1 MIGSFW
7 NLCRTCPSMPVD
19 KLHSEYRSTYRWHE
33 YMGQEVVRRPPQ
45 PSASGG
51 NPSKLQTAKSTE
63 EEGHEEVP
71 RFEPA
76 LPRRKKHPELAYKT
90 HEFLAMSEAGGSDDS
105 LDSTVTL
112 DRARS
117 EERGGAH
124 IRPSRRSKSEGPP
137 TGSTAVAPPGPALSE
152 YRLQYM
158 NMASPPPRA
167 VRSDSDPC
175 VDEDMMIASYP
186 PPAPAGPLSNAMTRI
201 STEYRLQFAWPR
213 PGRGR
218 STQDVKTSS
227 GGGPPR
233 KSLSMGAIRPVP
245 VHKKRGADFERG
257 EEGASELEPLVG
269 PEAADTAVE
278 ELQGEEKIQDEILS
292 KEEKPRRRKEIKTE
306 YKKKFR
312 PFSQYDYVEG
322 KFLKKTDVVQLPEA
336 MTELPPSDSWYREVL
351 ELRKK
356 AGEYK
361 HRGWGTELVP
371 QHIADLYNK
380 QMALWE
386 QVSRR
391 SSLSALSLASTTP
404 RSISKEEKEK
414 ENNKKSSPTKPMTSR
429 PSRPSTAPDKLQDYE
444 KKKAEKTEE
453 VKKDTP
459 RSRKDYLIRHHLERT
474 TGAVDGALL
483 PSPTREKLEPVI
495 PRQKEEDLPK
505 SPQKASPK
513 SSPRSA
519 RSQSVG
525 LAGDN
530 RSPKRQPRTPLA
542 TTTQP
547 SKVNGPVQTERRPRP
562 TCGPASGKPPLPA
575 PNRQRANARSKPRP
589 LSGAP
594 SLSTTGPSRPKSSSV
609 PLKAEEGKS
618 HHATKPKPA
627 KSVNGVQG
635 AKVRGDRT
643 KVADQ
648 KDTREDEQDSEP
660 QVNKEEPEAEPA
672 LVKSPPEPTRVKS
685 PEQIIMRSPE
695 PVNWTVPL
703 DTGKTFTVT
712 QNVRE
717 AMPNVKLYRGWKSPD
732 PMTSSIVGGIG
743 AVNGLEEKPSTPP
756 AQYDTTIAGT
766 TLRCLEDPSFEK
778 GVSGPGLMET
788 PTDPATG
795 GSGGGGGGGG
805 VQGPYRILEASTSTQ
820 PQESPTKPLPLVSP
834 SSGRSL
840 ASDVLEKART
850 RFDKF
855 WGKGKD
861 STDGKV

>member
-562 TCGPASGKPPLPA
+562 
-575 PNRQRANARSKPRP
+575 
-589 LSGAP
+589 
-594 SLSTTGPSRPKSSSV
+594 
-609 PLKAEEGKS
+609 
-618 HHATKPKPA
+618 
-627 KSVNGVQG
+627 
-635 AKVRGDRT
+635 
-643 KVADQ
+643 
-648 KDTREDEQDSEP
+648 REDEQDSEP

-717 AMPNVKLYRGWKSPD
+717 AMPNVKLYRGELMNRPHSEVKAWTPPAVPPPAPQSAPPELPEQTSGWKSPD

>member
-1 MIGSFW
+1 
-7 NLCRTCPSMPVD
+7 
-19 KLHSEYRSTYRWHE
+19 
-33 YMGQEVVRRPPQ
+33 
-45 PSASGG
+45 
-51 NPSKLQTAKSTE
+51 
-63 EEGHEEVP
+63 
-71 RFEPA
+71 
-76 LPRRKKHPELAYKT
+76 
-90 HEFLAMSEAGGSDDS
+90 MSEAGGSDDS
-105 LDSTVTL
+105 LESTVAF
-112 DRARS
+112 DRAR
-117 EERGGAH
+117 
-124 IRPSRRSKSEGPP
+124 
-137 TGSTAVAPPGPALSE
+137 
-152 YRLQYM
+152 
-158 NMASPPPRA
+158 
-167 VRSDSDPC
+167 
-175 VDEDMMIASYP
+175 MIASYP
-186 PPAPAGPLSNAMTRI
+186 PPAPAGPLSNAIARI

-213 PGRGR
+213 AGRGL
-218 STQDVKTSS
+218 STQDAKITTGSVL
-227 GGGPPR
+227 PR
-233 KSLSMGAIRPVP
+233 KSLSMGAIQPVP
-245 VHKKRGADFERG
+245 VHKKRGADFEKND
-257 EEGASELEPLVG
+257 EGASELEPLVG
-269 PEAADTAVE
+269 PEVVDTTLE
-278 ELQGEEKIQDEILS
+278 ELQGEEKIQHEILS

-322 KFLKKTDVVQLPEA
+322 KFLKKADAVHLPDA
-336 MTELPPSDSWYREVL
+336 MPELPQSDSWYREVL

-391 SSLSALSLASTTP
+391 SSLSALSLASTAP

-414 ENNKKSSPTKPMTSR
+414 ENNKKSSPTKPMSSR
-429 PSRPSTAPDKLQDYE
+429 PMRPSTAPDKFQEND
-444 KKKAEKTEE
+444 KRKAEKGEIT
-453 VKKDTP
+453 KKEIP

-525 LAGDN
+525 LTGDN

-547 SKVNGPVQTERRPRP
+547 NKMNGPVQTERRPRP
-562 TCGPASGKPPLPA
+562 SSAACGE
-575 PNRQRANARSKPRP
+575 NEND
-589 LSGAP
+589 
-594 SLSTTGPSRPKSSSV
+594 V
-609 PLKAEEGKS
+609 
-618 HHATKPKPA
+618 
-627 KSVNGVQG
+627 
-635 AKVRGDRT
+635 
-643 KVADQ
+643 DQ
-648 KDTREDEQDSEP
+648 QL
-660 QVNKEEPEAEPA
+660 NKEEPEVEPA

-685 PEQIIMRSPE
+685 PEQILMRSPE

-712 QNVRE
+712 QNVHEGELTNRPHSE
-717 AMPNVKLYRGWKSPD
+717 VKPWTPPTVPPPAPQSAPPELLEQTSGWKSPD
-732 PMTSSIVGGIG
+732 PMTTSIVGGHE
-743 AVNGLEEKPSTPP
+743 AVNGLEEEKPSTLPF
-756 AQYDTTIAGT
+756 QYDTSTAGT
-766 TLRCLEDPSFEK
+766 AFRHQEGPSFDK
-778 GVSGPGLMET
+778 GRSGSELLET
-788 PTDPATG
+788 PTEMSAGSAGG
-795 GSGGGGGGGG
+795 GSS
-805 VQGPYRILEASTSTQ
+805 QDPYRILEASASTL

-855 WGKGKD
+855 WGKGKEP
-861 STDGKV
+861 TDGKV

>member
-45 PSASGG
+45 PSTGG
-51 NPSKLQTAKSTE
+51 NPSKLQTAKSVE
-63 EEGHEEVP
+63 DESHPVP

-90 HEFLAMSEAGGSDDS
+90 HEFMAMSEAGGSDDS
-105 LDSTVTL
+105 LESAVTF

-124 IRPSRRSKSEGPP
+124 TRPSRRSKSEGPP
-137 TGSTAVAPPGPALSE
+137 TGTSAGVPSGPALSE

-158 NMASPPPRA
+158 NMSSPPPRA

-175 VDEDMMIASYP
+175 VDEEMAEKD
-186 PPAPAGPLSNAMTRI
+186 
-201 STEYRLQFAWPR
+201 
-213 PGRGR
+213 
-218 STQDVKTSS
+218 
-227 GGGPPR
+227 
-233 KSLSMGAIRPVP
+233 
-245 VHKKRGADFERG
+245 
-257 EEGASELEPLVG
+257 
-269 PEAADTAVE
+269 E
-278 ELQGEEKIQDEILS
+278 EL
-292 KEEKPRRRKEIKTE
+292 
-306 YKKKFR
+306 
-312 PFSQYDYVEG
+312 
-322 KFLKKTDVVQLPEA
+322 
-336 MTELPPSDSWYREVL
+336 
-351 ELRKK
+351 
-356 AGEYK
+356 
-361 HRGWGTELVP
+361 
-371 QHIADLYNK
+371 
-380 QMALWE
+380 
-386 QVSRR
+386 
-391 SSLSALSLASTTP
+391 
-404 RSISKEEKEK
+404 
-414 ENNKKSSPTKPMTSR
+414 
-429 PSRPSTAPDKLQDYE
+429 
-444 KKKAEKTEE
+444 
-453 VKKDTP
+453 KKDIP

-483 PSPTREKLEPVI
+483 PSPTREKLEPVT

-542 TTTQP
+542 AATQP

-562 TCGPASGKPPLPA
+562 T
-575 PNRQRANARSKPRP
+575 
-589 LSGAP
+589 

-635 AKVRGDRT
+635 AKVRGGRT
-643 KVADQ
+643 KVAEQ
-648 KDTREDEQDSEP
+648 RGGTAPCQDELDSDR
-660 QVNKEEPEAEPA
+660 QLNKEGPDVEPA

-685 PEQIIMRSPE
+685 PEQILMRSPE

-712 QNVRE
+712 QNVLE
-717 AMPNVKLYRGWKSPD
+717 ALPSMKLYRGELTNRPYSEVKAWTPPAVPPPAPQSAPPELLEQTSGWKSPD
-732 PMTSSIVGGIG
+732 PMIASIVGGLE
-743 AVNGLEEKPSTPP
+743 AVNGLEEKPSTSP
-756 AQYDTTIAGT
+756 AQFDTSVAVTA
-766 TLRCLEDPSFEK
+766 LQDLEDSSVGK
-778 GVSGPGLMET
+778 GVSRPGSET
-788 PTDPATG
+788 LETQSEMG
-795 GSGGGGGGGG
+795 EGSNGGGGA
-805 VQGPYRILEASTSTQ
+805 QGQYRILESSIPTL

-861 STDGKV
+861 SSDEKV

>member
-1 MIGSFW
+1 M
-7 NLCRTCPSMPVD
+7 
-19 KLHSEYRSTYRWHE
+19 
-33 YMGQEVVRRPPQ
+33 
-45 PSASGG
+45 
-51 NPSKLQTAKSTE
+51 E
-63 EEGHEEVP
+63 EDNHVAVP

-76 LPRRKKHPELAYKT
+76 IPRRKKHPELAYRT

-105 LDSTVTL
+105 LESTVAF

-137 TGSTAVAPPGPALSE
+137 TTAGAPPGPALSE

-175 VDEDMMIASYP
+175 VDEEMMIASYP
-186 PPAPAGPLSNAMTRI
+186 PPAPAGPLSNAIARI

-213 PGRGR
+213 AGRGL
-218 STQDVKTSS
+218 STQDAKITTGSVL
-227 GGGPPR
+227 PR
-233 KSLSMGAIRPVP
+233 KSLSMGAIQPVP
-245 VHKKRGADFERG
+245 VHKKRGADFEKND
-257 EEGASELEPLVG
+257 EGASELEPLVG
-269 PEAADTAVE
+269 PEVVDTTLE
-278 ELQGEEKIQDEILS
+278 ELQGEEKIQHEILS

-322 KFLKKTDVVQLPEA
+322 KFLKKADAVHLPDA
-336 MTELPPSDSWYREVL
+336 MPELPQSDSWYREVL

-391 SSLSALSLASTTP
+391 SSLSALSLASTAP

-414 ENNKKSSPTKPMTSR
+414 ENNKKSSPTKPMSSR
-429 PSRPSTAPDKLQDYE
+429 PMRPSTAPDKFQEND
-444 KKKAEKTEE
+444 KRKAEKGEIT
-453 VKKDTP
+453 KKEIP

-525 LAGDN
+525 LTGDN

-547 SKVNGPVQTERRPRP
+547 NKMNGPVQTERRPRP
-562 TCGPASGKPPLPA
+562 SSAACGE
-575 PNRQRANARSKPRP
+575 NEND
-589 LSGAP
+589 
-594 SLSTTGPSRPKSSSV
+594 V
-609 PLKAEEGKS
+609 
-618 HHATKPKPA
+618 
-627 KSVNGVQG
+627 
-635 AKVRGDRT
+635 
-643 KVADQ
+643 DQ
-648 KDTREDEQDSEP
+648 QL
-660 QVNKEEPEAEPA
+660 NKEEPEVEPA

-685 PEQIIMRSPE
+685 PEQILMRSPE

-712 QNVRE
+712 QNVHEGELTNRPHSE
-717 AMPNVKLYRGWKSPD
+717 VKPWTPPTVPPPAPQSAPPELLEQTSGWKSPD
-732 PMTSSIVGGIG
+732 PMTTSIVGGHE
-743 AVNGLEEKPSTPP
+743 AVNGLEEEKPSTLPF
-756 AQYDTTIAGT
+756 QYDTSTAGT
-766 TLRCLEDPSFEK
+766 AFRHQEGPSFDK
-778 GVSGPGLMET
+778 GRSGSELLET
-788 PTDPATG
+788 PTEMSAGSAGG
-795 GSGGGGGGGG
+795 GSS
-805 VQGPYRILEASTSTQ
+805 QDPYRILEASASTL

-855 WGKGKD
+855 WGKGKEP
-861 STDGKV
+861 TDGKV

>member
-45 PSASGG
+45 PSTGG
-51 NPSKLQTAKSTE
+51 NPSKLQTAKSVE
-63 EEGHEEVP
+63 DESHPVP

-90 HEFLAMSEAGGSDDS
+90 HEFMAMSEAGGSDDS
-105 LDSTVTL
+105 LESAVTF

-124 IRPSRRSKSEGPP
+124 TRPSRRSKSEGPP
-137 TGSTAVAPPGPALSE
+137 TGTSAGVPSGPALSE

-158 NMASPPPRA
+158 NMSSPPPRA

-175 VDEDMMIASYP
+175 VDEEMAEKD
-186 PPAPAGPLSNAMTRI
+186 
-201 STEYRLQFAWPR
+201 
-213 PGRGR
+213 
-218 STQDVKTSS
+218 
-227 GGGPPR
+227 
-233 KSLSMGAIRPVP
+233 
-245 VHKKRGADFERG
+245 
-257 EEGASELEPLVG
+257 
-269 PEAADTAVE
+269 E
-278 ELQGEEKIQDEILS
+278 EL
-292 KEEKPRRRKEIKTE
+292 
-306 YKKKFR
+306 
-312 PFSQYDYVEG
+312 
-322 KFLKKTDVVQLPEA
+322 
-336 MTELPPSDSWYREVL
+336 
-351 ELRKK
+351 
-356 AGEYK
+356 
-361 HRGWGTELVP
+361 
-371 QHIADLYNK
+371 
-380 QMALWE
+380 
-386 QVSRR
+386 
-391 SSLSALSLASTTP
+391 
-404 RSISKEEKEK
+404 
-414 ENNKKSSPTKPMTSR
+414 
-429 PSRPSTAPDKLQDYE
+429 
-444 KKKAEKTEE
+444 
-453 VKKDTP
+453 KKDIP

-483 PSPTREKLEPVI
+483 PSPTREKLEPVT

-542 TTTQP
+542 AATQP

-562 TCGPASGKPPLPA
+562 SGTA
-575 PNRQRANARSKPRP
+575 PCQDELDSDRQ
-589 LSGAP
+589 L
-594 SLSTTGPSRPKSSSV
+594 
-609 PLKAEEGKS
+609 
-618 HHATKPKPA
+618 
-627 KSVNGVQG
+627 
-635 AKVRGDRT
+635 
-643 KVADQ
+643 
-648 KDTREDEQDSEP
+648 
-660 QVNKEEPEAEPA
+660 NKEGPDVEPA

-685 PEQIIMRSPE
+685 PEQILMRSPE

-712 QNVRE
+712 QNVLE
-717 AMPNVKLYRGWKSPD
+717 ALPSMKLYRGELTNRPYSEVKAWTPPAVPPPAPQSAPPELLEQTSGWKSPD
-732 PMTSSIVGGIG
+732 PMIASIVGGLE
-743 AVNGLEEKPSTPP
+743 AVNGLEEKPSTSP
-756 AQYDTTIAGT
+756 AQFDTSVAVTA
-766 TLRCLEDPSFEK
+766 LQDLEDSSVGK
-778 GVSGPGLMET
+778 GVSRPGSET
-788 PTDPATG
+788 LETQSEMG
-795 GSGGGGGGGG
+795 EGSNGGGGA
-805 VQGPYRILEASTSTQ
+805 QGQYRILESSIPTL

-861 STDGKV
+861 SSDEKV